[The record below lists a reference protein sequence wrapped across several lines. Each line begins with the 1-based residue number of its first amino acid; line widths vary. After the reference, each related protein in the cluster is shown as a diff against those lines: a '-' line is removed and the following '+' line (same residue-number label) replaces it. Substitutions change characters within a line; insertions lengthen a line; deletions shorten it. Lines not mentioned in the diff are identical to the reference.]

1 MAFDPYKVLG
11 VSKTA
16 NDEEIRKAYKK
27 LVRANHPDVDASP
40 EAARRF
46 KEVTQAHEILS
57 DAKRRS
63 NYDQFGVTDEGG
75 NWPPPPNPGRGSQSG
90 SPFPFDLEELMGRR
104 GPRPRGPA
112 GGGGFGAGG
121 LPESRGQLPHPRSEE
136 QFLHPPSPPEW
147 RESRPD
153 DRWRSIAALAS
164 RDGSHP
170 STDEPPIP
178 VPDPPNA
185 AGTAVPERLA

>member
-27 LVRANHPDVDASP
+27 LVRANHPDVDPSP

-46 KEVTQAHEILS
+46 KDVTQAHEILS

-63 NYDQFGVTDEGG
+63 NYDQFGVTDEAG
-75 NWPPPPNPGRGSQSG
+75 NWPPPPNSGRGPQSG

-112 GGGGFGAGG
+112 GGVASEG
-121 LPESRGQLPHPRSEE
+121 LVSAMANRSKLTLM
-136 QFLHPPSPPEW
+136 FRFDSPP
-147 RESRPD
+147 RGAITTCS
-153 DRWRSIAALAS
+153 
-164 RDGSHP
+164 
-170 STDEPPIP
+170 
-178 VPDPPNA
+178 
-185 AGTAVPERLA
+185 